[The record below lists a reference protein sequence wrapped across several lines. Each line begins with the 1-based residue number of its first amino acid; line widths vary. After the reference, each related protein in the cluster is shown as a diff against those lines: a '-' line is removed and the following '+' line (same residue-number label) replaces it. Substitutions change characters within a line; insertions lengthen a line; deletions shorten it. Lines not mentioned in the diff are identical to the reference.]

1 MTRKLS
7 QELSMR
13 KVNDDRLVD
22 GVGNR
27 VIVVIPAF
35 NEARFIGSVVLK
47 ARKYADEVVV
57 VDDGS
62 KDSTGELARAAGAI
76 VITHAENCGKGRAL
90 STGFQKACNL
100 GADIVVTFD
109 ADGQHFPEELDRLV
123 APIYSGD
130 ADLVI
135 GSRYLN
141 PNAAVP
147 WIRTWGHKIFN
158 LLTGFGS
165 GVKVTDSQSGFRA
178 FSRDTLE
185 ELRFSSNGFSIE
197 SEMQFLAQSRD
208 LRILEVPIT
217 ARYPDKPKRPVYQH
231 GLLVLNGLLRLTGQ
245 YRPLLFFGVPGL
257 FLMLA
262 GGSLG
267 IYIVKIYQR
276 TRELAV
282 GYAMISILLF
292 MLGSIS
298 LSTGIILH
306 SIRSLLLE
314 LVAPRG

>member
-1 MTRKLS
+1 MVRKLS
-7 QELSMR
+7 RERLMR
-13 KVNDDRLVD
+13 EANDDCLVD
-22 GVGNR
+22 SVGNG
-27 VIVVIPAF
+27 VIAVIPAF

-47 ARKYADEVVV
+47 ARKYVDEVIVV
-57 VDDGS
+57 NDGS
-62 KDSTGELARAAGAI
+62 EDSTGELARAAGAI

-90 STGFQKACNL
+90 STGFQRACDL
-100 GADIVVTFD
+100 GADIVATFD

-123 APIYSGD
+123 APIYSGA

-141 PNAAVP
+141 PNAAIP
-147 WIRTWGHKIFN
+147 WIRAWGHKIFN
-158 LLTGFGS
+158 WLTKFGS

-178 FSRDTLE
+178 FSRETLE
-185 ELRFSSNGFSIE
+185 VLRFSSDGFSIE
-197 SEMQFLAQSRD
+197 SEMQFLAQSRN

-231 GLLVLNGLLRLTGQ
+231 GLLVLNGLLRLIGQ
-245 YRPLLFFGVPGL
+245 YRPLLFFGVSGL

-262 GGSLG
+262 GGSLS
-267 IYIVKIYQR
+267 IYIVNIYQR
-276 TRELAV
+276 TRGLAV

-292 MLGSIS
+292 ILGSIS

-314 LVAPRG
+314 LVAPKE